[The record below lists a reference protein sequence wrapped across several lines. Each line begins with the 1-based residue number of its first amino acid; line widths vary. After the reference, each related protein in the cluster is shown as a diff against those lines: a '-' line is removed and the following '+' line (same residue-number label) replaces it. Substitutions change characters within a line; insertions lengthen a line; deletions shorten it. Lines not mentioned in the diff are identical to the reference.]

1 MDHRPHIAGL
11 QAFLGHRSS
20 QDDPFV
26 FSDHDKGSLPTRV
39 GRHQAR
45 RVRTSIDDPDRPHHT
60 LATLLSLRRYSS
72 IDNIFLA
79 VSRIDHLHDFPDLSD
94 GVKCADQQFRILA
107 REAERLEKLRLAA
120 IVWMRGVQEVL
131 EHLVSFDDGEVR
143 VSKLHDRALCHVA
156 DRRSRGTTAV
166 DGFETGRLGGS
177 APLMSLESHRW
188 N

>member
-1 MDHRPHIAGL
+1 MDHRPHIANL
-11 QAFLGHRSS
+11 QAFLGDRSS
-20 QDDPFV
+20 QDDPLV
-26 FSDHDKGSLPTRV
+26 FSDHAEGSLPARV

-45 RVRTSIDDPDRPHHT
+45 RVRTSIDDPDRPHHA

-79 VSRIDHLHDFPDLSD
+79 VGRLDHLDDFPRLGD
-94 GVKCADQQFRILA
+94 GVESAGQQFRILG
-107 REAERLEKLRLAA
+107 REAERLEELCLAA

-131 EHLVSFDDGEVR
+131 EPLVSFDDGEVR

-156 DRRSRGTTAV
+156 DRSSRGTAAV
-166 DGFETGRLGGS
+166 CGFETGRLGGS

>member
-1 MDHRPHIAGL
+1 MDHRAHIAGL
-11 QAFLGHRSS
+11 KTLRGHRSS

-26 FSDHDKGSLPTRV
+26 FSDHDKRSLPTRI
-39 GRHQAR
+39 GCHQAR
-45 RVRTSIDDPDRPHHT
+45 RVKTSVDNPDRSHHP
-60 LATLLSLRRYSS
+60 LATLLSLRRYSA

-79 VSRIDHLHDFPDLSD
+79 VTRIDHLHDLPHPSKS
-94 GVKCADQQFRILA
+94 VECADQRFRILA

-143 VSKLHDRALCHVA
+143 VSKRHDQVLCRGAH
-156 DRRSRGTTAV
+156 RGSRETTPC
-166 DGFETGRLGGS
+166 GRLWNWAIGRLRTADVIGV
-177 APLMSLESHRW
+177 APW